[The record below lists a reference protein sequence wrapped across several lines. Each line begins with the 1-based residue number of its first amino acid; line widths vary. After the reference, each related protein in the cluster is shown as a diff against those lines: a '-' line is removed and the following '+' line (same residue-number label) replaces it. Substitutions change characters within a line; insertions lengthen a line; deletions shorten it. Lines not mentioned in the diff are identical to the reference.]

1 MPTDEAPAKLT
12 LFNIKH
18 VHYSVVGACCK
29 PRGVL
34 RESDVVHR
42 EEVVLEFHLNII
54 CHLVRVLGGLE
65 LYRPVSMSR
74 CNQ

>member
-18 VHYSVVGACCK
+18 VHYSVVGACRE
-29 PRGVL
+29 PRGIL
-34 RESDVVHR
+34 RESDVVHW

-54 CHLVRVLGGLE
+54 CHLVRILCGLE
-65 LYRPVSMSR
+65 LHRAVSMSR